1 MDGAK
6 VQFSDTDIALM
17 NNANIILTKNALQQK
32 IVVLLQTAQGQM
44 LNAPVA
50 TSFTTLPPKISKGE
64 NYRGLPY
71 TVLDYP
77 RSFHGNNILLFR
89 TMFWWGN
96 FFSTTLQVSG
106 SFKTNWLQQLEGA
119 YSELG
124 EAGFHV
130 GTNADAW
137 QHHFNVDN
145 YVPVNTLS
153 HESFVHTCR
162 NFEHLKIA
170 KKWSLENLNHT
181 EDQIKKNWYFL
192 MKLVGLVAA

>member
-6 VQFSDTDIALM
+6 VQFSDADMALM

-32 IVVLLQTAQGQM
+32 IVVLLQTAQEQM
-44 LNAPVA
+44 LHAPVA
-50 TSFTTLPPKISKGE
+50 TSFMTLPPKISKGE

-77 RSFHGNNILLFR
+77 RRFQGNNILLVR
-89 TMFWWGN
+89 TMFWWAN
-96 FFSTTLQVSG
+96 FFSCTLQVSG
-106 SFKTNWLQQLEGA
+106 SFKSTWLHHVEGA

-124 EAGFHV
+124 AAGFYV

-153 HESFVHTCR
+153 EESFVHNCR

-181 EDQIKKNWYFL
+181 EDEMIRNWFFL
-192 MKLVGLVAA
+192 MKLLGLVAA